1 MAGASVPNRR
11 DVEIA
16 GHIKSRPE
24 PAITAVDAQVGAGAT
39 DATALGGELPE
50 AFSQTITGA
59 TTVSTDGGPAA
70 SLLST
75 PEGDLGVSVGYARP
89 GVQDPSGAFVVIT
102 NNTENLLPAVKTLA
116 GQVATSENLNPG
128 PNKIFLPIPSG
139 GTAQLHL
146 QPAPVPGPR
155 GEAASAAV
163 TLIVSAEP
171 WPSQNGIAFVG
182 QLITGAIG

>member
-1 MAGASVPNRR
+1 MAGASVPNPR

-16 GHIKSRPE
+16 GHIKSCPE
-24 PAITAVDAQVGAGAT
+24 PAITAVDAQVGASAT
-39 DATALGGELPE
+39 DATALGCELPE

-59 TTVSTDGGPAA
+59 ATVSTGGGPAVP
-70 SLLST
+70 LLSR
-75 PEGDLGVSVGYARP
+75 PEGDLGVSVGYARQL
-89 GVQDPSGAFVVIT
+89 GGAFVVIT
-102 NNTENLLPAVKTLA
+102 NNTENVLRAVKTLA

-128 PNKIFLPIPSG
+128 PNKIFLPIPSD

-171 WPSQNGIAFVG
+171 SPSQNGIAFVG